1 LLNINVDFLV
11 RQKNHLR
18 VAEEGSDVATFFGSR
33 LSDAVDGRDIIL
45 WCTGLEGFFSDNTP
59 ESEEKRKERARK
71 VDIVDLVYIATL

>member
-1 LLNINVDFLV
+1 LNINVDFLV

-45 WCTGLEGFFSDNTP
+45 WCTGLEGFLATIHP
-59 ESEEKRKERARK
+59 KVKRREKRERGK
-71 VDIVDLVYIATL
+71 WT